1 VDIHTGAARLD
12 LVQLGNAR
20 FEELAFDGGLGVY
33 RFDFRGDWQHSA
45 EVQITSGAGQVV
57 LRLPRD
63 IGVRVCPGDLR
74 NADYGGMKEQDD
86 CYVNDLF
93 GESDTQLDISL
104 DIGLGHLVLRQE

>member
-1 VDIHTGAARLD
+1 
-12 LVQLGNAR
+12 
-20 FEELAFDGGLGVY
+20 
-33 RFDFRGDWQHSA
+33 
-45 EVQITSGAGQVV
+45 
-57 LRLPRD
+57 
-63 IGVRVCPGDLR
+63 LR